1 MIVSGKD
8 GKIIKR
14 KGDPIFIAQNMAY
27 LYNDKDQKT
36 EIKDDAF
43 SQSLEDVP
51 EQVSATPSSHV
62 VKNFTLEDEDMSKSE
77 PNIEISI

>member
-36 EIKDDAF
+36 EIKDVNKLNFDI
-43 SQSLEDVP
+43 LL
-51 EQVSATPSSHV
+51 SAIILISMNCVTIKEINIKILS
-62 VKNFTLEDEDMSKSE
+62 
-77 PNIEISI
+77 PNIKSFY